1 MIEKQIL
8 QKFLEKTE
16 YIQTALEKQVTYKYF
31 QYPDTRKMFELIEYH
46 YNSHHEVLN
55 RDTFQSYIRQ
65 ATKLTPEELS
75 RQSVLFEEVILLTNS
90 SNFDVLLEE
99 FRNYYATNSLK
110 STLDTTLDKLA
121 DKEPSKA
128 IDFLKTKVTTL
139 ERDLIVQRPDSGF
152 FGDKIDKIIERYND
166 KKIHPEKYKGLE
178 FGWKTFD
185 RDSNGVLP
193 GCVAVITGSMKSAK
207 SVLLIN
213 IAYYNLLQGKN
224 IYYHVNEG
232 GASLVEDRLSCRG
245 TGLMMDR
252 IMRCQLDPAEYIKY
266 EGWLQQYKSN
276 NQLYV
281 DPVLRSLS
289 TVPYIERR
297 MLDAEQQRGMKFD
310 MVIIDHLGL
319 MSPGQRG
326 DYSSYEKYDEISM
339 ELKEFALKHKL
350 PVITVMHVTREGMK
364 SQKKNFEMHE
374 MGLSLG
380 PAKNLDTIISWRV
393 DDEEELKTT
402 RRGHGSLS
410 IQGAR
415 ESGGKETNL
424 QIDTNIMKIWEVE
437 LDTSNFV

>member
-8 QKFLEKTE
+8 QKFLEKTD
-16 YIQTALEKQVTYKYF
+16 YIKEALEKQVTYKYF

-46 YNSHHEVLN
+46 FNTHHEVLN

-75 RQSVLFEEVILLTNS
+75 RQSVLYEEVVLLTNS

-110 STLDTTLDKLA
+110 STLDSALDKIA
-121 DKEPSKA
+121 DKEPGKA
-128 IDFLKTKVTTL
+128 IDLLKAKVSTL
-139 ERDLIVQRPDSGF
+139 ERDLITVVPESGF
-152 FGDKIDKIIERYND
+152 FGDKIDKILQRYQD
-166 KKIHPEKYKGLE
+166 KKLNPEKYKGLE

-185 RDSNGVLP
+185 KDSNGVLP

-224 IYYHVNEG
+224 VYYHVNEG
-232 GASLVEDRLSCRG
+232 GAQLVENRFACRG
-245 TGLMMDR
+245 TGLMLDR

-266 EGWLQQYKSN
+266 EGWLQKYKGN

-289 TVPYIERR
+289 TASYIEQR
-297 MLDAEQQRGMKFD
+297 MLEAQQARGVKFD
-310 MVIIDHLGL
+310 MVVVDHLGL
-319 MSPGQRG
+319 MSPGKRG
-326 DYSSYEKYDEISM
+326 DYTSYEKYDEISM
-339 ELKEFALKHKL
+339 ELKEFALKNNV
-350 PVITVMHVTREGMK
+350 PVVTVMHVTREGMK
-364 SQKKNFEMHE
+364 SQKKNYEMHE

-402 RRGHGSLS
+402 RRGHGTLS
-410 IQGAR
+410 IQGSR
-415 ESGGKETNL
+415 ESGGQETNL